1 MLNTNSSA
9 DSKEVKSLPDAH
21 YSIPNFI
28 HHSFS
33 YIFISSV
40 SITLAVVVIIFM
52 LVIIV
57 CAHTKLLLVDHPPS
71 NVPVLAK
78 NDDRENRYVNVREA
92 EERNQS

>member
-1 MLNTNSSA
+1 MLSSYRSA
-9 DSKEVKSLPDAH
+9 NSKEVKSLPDAH
-21 YSIPNFI
+21 YSFPNFI

-33 YIFISSV
+33 VIIIPSI
-40 SITLAVVVIIFM
+40 SITLTVVVIIFM

-71 NVPVLAK
+71 NVPVLGE
-78 NDDRENRYVNVREA
+78 NDDRKYRYVNVCEA